1 MKQLHSESQRLVRG
15 QFARNTFIIFL
26 YFLLS
31 KPQIFIIFF
40 NHSIKCMDAAS
51 LTHSTVFVE
60 STLGLPYHI
69 PEPKTI
75 DQFFKKRARPEGPAM
90 ALLK

>member
-15 QFARNTFIIFL
+15 
-26 YFLLS
+26 
-31 KPQIFIIFF
+31 
-40 NHSIKCMDAAS
+40 S
-51 LTHSTVFVE
+51 LPPPPSEPSPSPVSGGGVLKAQLFSVSTE
-60 STLGLPYHI
+60 SSLGLPYHI

-75 DQFFKKRARPEGPAM
+75 QQFYRRRARPQGPAM

>member
-1 MKQLHSESQRLVRG
+1 MP
-15 QFARNTFIIFL
+15 I
-26 YFLLS
+26 
-31 KPQIFIIFF
+31 KPLDGDVLDH
-40 NHSIKCMDAAS
+40 NLKCVIPTLKDISHMFHATEATS
-51 LTHSTVFVE
+51 CSSVTVE